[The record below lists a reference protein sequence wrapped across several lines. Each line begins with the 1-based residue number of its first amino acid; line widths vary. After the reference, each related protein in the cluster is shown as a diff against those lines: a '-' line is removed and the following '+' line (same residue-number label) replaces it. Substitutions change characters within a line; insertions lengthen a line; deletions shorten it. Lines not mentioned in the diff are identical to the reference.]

1 MKNFQ
6 LDFIETKNILKKYGI
21 DIVGKLTHS
30 REETVREFNKL
41 KRPVVLKIVSPDII
55 HKTDFDTVKLD
66 LKSEDEIISAYDQIM
81 ANARQAGARKITGM
95 LVQPLMASGFELLV
109 GAKQDICYG
118 PVTMVGTGGR
128 FVELWEDAFPGTGV
142 LKKEDVERMLSPT
155 KANRVLEGF
164 RGPKLAREKVIKL
177 VIKVSKM
184 MDENPG
190 IVELDLNPVIVYEK
204 DLAIVDARII
214 QGDPVIHPRAEDID
228 TERLKSLDSIFSPK
242 KIALIGAN
250 QTGTVGGTIMR
261 NMINFPN
268 LFPMNPR
275 LKSIFGRK
283 CYAHLEE
290 IPDHI
295 DLGIFAIGAEKTVSS
310 FRQFV
315 EKGLKG
321 AVIVSDGFAEV
332 GRLDLELEL
341 KKIADSANI
350 AYIGPNC
357 LGVID
362 NFSGVN
368 TMFIPEKKTTII
380 KRPGG
385 IGIIS
390 QSGGIGLELLEMLA
404 GDNIPVGRW
413 ISIGNASGVNIPE
426 LLTHMKKDPR
436 IKVIAIYLE
445 GLKNG
450 LQFIEVGKEVSKIKP
465 VIVIKGGIGGGAAA
479 TMSHTASLA
488 GSFQAFKAACDIAGF
503 FLIEELTED
512 PKILVNILSLL
523 TTQPRAKGKRIG
535 VISVGGGA
543 GILLADQI
551 TQSGLDMAVFSE
563 SSKLD
568 LSELLLDKFY
578 ISSKEK
584 KRKVLE
590 MISSNPL
597 DLFGDCDDMRL
608 IEAIK
613 ILDRDPNVDV
623 ILMAMYF
630 QVPGL
635 SEYITE
641 HLVDLSEQISKPLI
655 LAPRGYSEYVWQNR
669 NYLRSKEISSYTV
682 PVIQSLAMAVKIW
695 QKYDI
700 DKNSI
705 HQ

>member
-1 MKNFQ
+1 
-6 LDFIETKNILKKYGI
+6 
-21 DIVGKLTHS
+21 
-30 REETVREFNKL
+30 
-41 KRPVVLKIVSPDII
+41 
-55 HKTDFDTVKLD
+55 
-66 LKSEDEIISAYDQIM
+66 
-81 ANARQAGARKITGM
+81 
-95 LVQPLMASGFELLV
+95 
-109 GAKQDICYG
+109 
-118 PVTMVGTGGR
+118 
-128 FVELWEDAFPGTGV
+128 
-142 LKKEDVERMLSPT
+142 
-155 KANRVLEGF
+155 
-164 RGPKLAREKVIKL
+164 
-177 VIKVSKM
+177 
-184 MDENPG
+184 
-190 IVELDLNPVIVYEK
+190 
-204 DLAIVDARII
+204 
-214 QGDPVIHPRAEDID
+214 
-228 TERLKSLDSIFSPK
+228 
-242 KIALIGAN
+242 
-250 QTGTVGGTIMR
+250 
-261 NMINFPN
+261 
-268 LFPMNPR
+268 
-275 LKSIFGRK
+275 
-283 CYAHLEE
+283 
-290 IPDHI
+290 
-295 DLGIFAIGAEKTVSS
+295 
-310 FRQFV
+310 
-315 EKGLKG
+315 
-321 AVIVSDGFAEV
+321 
-332 GRLDLELEL
+332 
-341 KKIADSANI
+341 
-350 AYIGPNC
+350 
-357 LGVID
+357 
-362 NFSGVN
+362 
-368 TMFIPEKKTTII
+368 
-380 KRPGG
+380 
-385 IGIIS
+385 
-390 QSGGIGLELLEMLA
+390 
-404 GDNIPVGRW
+404 
-413 ISIGNASGVNIPE
+413 
-426 LLTHMKKDPR
+426 
-436 IKVIAIYLE
+436 LE